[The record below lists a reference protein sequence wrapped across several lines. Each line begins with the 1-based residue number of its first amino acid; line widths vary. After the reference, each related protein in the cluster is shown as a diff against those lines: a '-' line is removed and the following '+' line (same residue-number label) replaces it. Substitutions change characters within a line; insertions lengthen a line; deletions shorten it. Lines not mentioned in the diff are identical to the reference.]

1 MHSGAHRTHSLHGD
15 SERVILKREVSHLL
29 GLRPVKTSVLEEFQ
43 QPPSP
48 LGWLVGV
55 LAWQGS
61 WSVDLKEVCGGAI
74 QQQHRVRGS
83 AWLAQQPQRTL
94 WASRDGGQHGDLTC
108 ECAVHQARGCGACW
122 HIMSPCSRRRHSWV
136 CTLAVRVLQVRSRA
150 RRPITR
156 EFARCF
162 SARRPAK
169 VIIHADT
176 ICGRGRGR
184 MVHGHTFAGWM
195 SCWRVVRD

>member
-1 MHSGAHRTHSLHGD
+1 M
-15 SERVILKREVSHLL
+15 
-29 GLRPVKTSVLEEFQ
+29 
-43 QPPSP
+43 
-48 LGWLVGV
+48 
-55 LAWQGS
+55 
-61 WSVDLKEVCGGAI
+61 
-74 QQQHRVRGS
+74 
-83 AWLAQQPQRTL
+83 
-94 WASRDGGQHGDLTC
+94 
-108 ECAVHQARGCGACW
+108 
-122 HIMSPCSRRRHSWV
+122 

>member
-1 MHSGAHRTHSLHGD
+1 MRRCH
-15 SERVILKREVSHLL
+15 
-29 GLRPVKTSVLEEFQ
+29 
-43 QPPSP
+43 
-48 LGWLVGV
+48 
-55 LAWQGS
+55 
-61 WSVDLKEVCGGAI
+61 
-74 QQQHRVRGS
+74 QQQHRVRDG

-156 EFARCF
+156 QFVRCF
-162 SARRPAK
+162 SARRPTK

-184 MVHGHTFAGWM
+184 RVHGHTFAAWTACRRVATRLN
-195 SCWRVVRD
+195 SWVVCSWRWAANRPHAAGDGDEKAVLLGVSRRDVRDHLQSLRF